1 MDGTTFSKRRTMPRQ
16 VRIELAGAIYHVVAR
31 EDRLFAKGSR
41 KVAASNRVA

>member
-1 MDGTTFSKRRTMPRQ
+1 MLRQ

-31 EDRLFAKGSR
+31 EDRPEAIVKDRLFAKGSR